1 MADLR
6 QTAVSPHTMQQ
17 GNALAPAPVNSLA
30 QTAVNPNNNFVPPK
44 ITGVNRLIDVLVRNL
59 NPSLFPTAGKLFI
72 ETAQGERRPITEK
85 DFSPEELETLRLLID
100 TQNAASGSI
109 QYKDYIAAANKER
122 QRTGKLPVTLTPGL
136 ASLFDALGNIQTSL
150 GRFQYKKDQDGN
162 LIVVDT
168 YDFNPAPQNTNKEE
182 FASASS
188 LNPYAML
195 RQYAGQKIPPGQ
207 GRSIKINLGK

>member
-6 QTAVSPHTMQQ
+6 QTAVNPHTMKQK
-17 GNALAPAPVNSLA
+17 NALAPAPVNSLA

-44 ITGVNRLIDVLVRNL
+44 ITGINRLVDVLIKNL
-59 NPSLFPTAGKLFI
+59 NPSWFPTAGKLFI

-85 DFSPEELETLRLLID
+85 DFSPEELKAIRLLID
-100 TQNAASGSI
+100 TQNAESGSI
-109 QYKDYIAAANKER
+109 QYKDYIAAADKER
-122 QRTGKLPVTLTPGL
+122 QRTGKLPVTLTPGV
-136 ASLFDALGNIQTSL
+136 ASLLDSIGNIQTSL

-162 LIVVDT
+162 LVIVDT

-182 FASASS
+182 FAAASS
-188 LNPYAML
+188 LNPYTML